1 MDLDQVS
8 VKKDGAGIGM
18 TLVPASPIISG
29 EHEVGGEVR
38 KTPTVST
45 ANTLKRK
52 KDLVNRRFLCVSPR
66 SLSPAA
72 VDIAVSV
79 RGIYEEYRPH

>member
-18 TLVPASPIISG
+18 TLVPASSVISSG

-38 KTPTVST
+38 KTPTAST
-45 ANTLKRK
+45 ANTLKCM
-52 KDLVNRRFLCVSPR
+52 KDLVKR
-66 SLSPAA
+66 
-72 VDIAVSV
+72 
-79 RGIYEEYRPH
+79 